1 MNLRDLRKQA
11 KMSVKQVADKLGVTV
26 TAIYNYERGIRSIDI
41 LMAVD
46 MALYYGVSLD
56 EFIEAYINTH
66 NQ

>member
-11 KMSVKQVADKLGVTV
+11 RMSVKEIAQKLGVTV

>member
-11 KMSVKQVADKLGVTV
+11 NMSVKEIAQKLGVTV
-26 TAIYNYERGIRSIDI
+26 AAIYNYERGIRSIDI

>member
-11 KMSVKQVADKLGVTV
+11 NMSAKEIAQKVGVTV

-46 MALYYGVSLD
+46 MALFYGVSLD
-56 EFIEAYINTH
+56 EFIEAYMNTH